1 MLTSAVKTYRAS
13 IFLSILFLLTSSAA
27 SFAELAPLA
36 PELGIPVPLVALI
49 ANPQKYDGKLI
60 CTEGLFVW
68 VFEDNAVYLSK
79 EQARHSSLNRIQI
92 MISDAERV
100 ALEKKNHVKFSKLNG
115 RWVLVRGE
123 FNAYSDHEGAFKHL
137 VTIEFFE

>member
-1 MLTSAVKTYRAS
+1 MKTHRAG
-13 IFLSILFLLTSSAA
+13 IFLSILFFLASSVFTA
-27 SFAELAPLA
+27 SFAELA

-49 ANPQKYDGKLI
+49 ANPEKYDGKLI
-60 CTEGLFVW
+60 STEGLFVW

-123 FNAYSDHEGAFKHL
+123 FHAYSDHEGAFKHL